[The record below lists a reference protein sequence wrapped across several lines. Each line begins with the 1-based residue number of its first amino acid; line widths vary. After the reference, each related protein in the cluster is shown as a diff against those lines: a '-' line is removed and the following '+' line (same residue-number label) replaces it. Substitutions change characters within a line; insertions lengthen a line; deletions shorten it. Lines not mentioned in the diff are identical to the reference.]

1 MLNEEKQN
9 YINEETQ
16 SDIKQLFSHA
26 DIANREMY
34 VIKIDIADIK
44 TDLSWLKRFFWI
56 VLSASVGTLI
66 TGVLSLIFK

>member
-16 SDIKQLFSHA
+16 TAIKELFSHA
-26 DIANREMY
+26 DIANPEMS

>member
-26 DIANREMY
+26 DIANREMS